1 MSAITRWVLQRRAAT
16 ILITV
21 LIIVLGVYAT
31 AQLQEELLPD
41 VTLPYISVTTAYPG
55 ATSQVVADSVS
66 KPIEA
71 AATQIPGFQQVNS
84 TSLQG
89 YSLVL
94 VQFEYGTD
102 VTSVQQQLT
111 TKLRSVALP
120 TLANGS
126 QLQPNVT
133 TLNLNSQPI
142 MYITVQG
149 LAGQS
154 AADISNWANTVASPE
169 FSKVSDVGNVQLV
182 GDTTQRA
189 TVTLNPARLAT
200 YGLSVTSVLNTLQ
213 AQGITFS
220 AGTADIAS
228 QTVPVQ
234 VSANLANAA
243 ALGNIVVSS
252 GAHASSGASGTSGG
266 SAASTSGTGQATGG
280 ATTTGTGAAQSTLT
294 ATAPTPVRLGDVA
307 TITTSQVYS
316 NGQSRTNGTAGMLLQ
331 VFKAQNGNTVKASDG
346 ALAEI
351 QQLNKDYATYQLTAV
366 YDQAQSIRDSIS
378 GLVREAILG
387 AFFAVLVIFLFLRN
401 VRSTMVTAI
410 SIPTSIVAAL
420 ILLWTRGITLNTL
433 TLGGLA
439 IAVGRVVDDA
449 IVVLENI
456 YRHVQ
461 QGDPVSAAVRNGTRE
476 VASAITS
483 STVTTVAVFLP
494 LAFVGGITGQF
505 FVPFALTVT
514 FALVASLV
522 VALTVVPV
530 FASALVKP
538 RTVGPEGSDT
548 LLQRIYTPV
557 LRWGLGHRALTLVL
571 AFVLFVGSIAS
582 IRLLNVPVGLL
593 PNSNT
598 NLLELTLSTP
608 QGADQAVTT
617 TAAANIE
624 NVLAQYKQHGIVRL
638 YETTIAGDSSFA
650 RTRQAFSGSNTTAT
664 MLITL
669 SSSSNA
675 GDVANELRQDLQPDV
690 PAGGGIAV
698 MPATSFGG
706 SASLSYIVQGPS
718 ATAVKQGSD
727 AVLSALSSLDNIA
740 NLKSDVS
747 AVTPQI
753 VVTPDPTRSQLANPA
768 LIGSELGSLLQGQ
781 NAGTITFSDGTQSQ
795 ILVQVPGP
803 RGASVEA
810 YIAALKQLPLGG
822 GVRLGDVAVVQQID
836 GVTQVTRI
844 NQSLA
849 ATITATITT
858 DNTGAVTQAAANKL
872 RGLAL
877 PEGVTVSQSGVG
889 EQQSQ
894 AFSGLA
900 VSMMSAVGL
909 VYIVMVLAFGSL
921 LEPFAILFSLPLAA
935 IGGLLALGLTHHE
948 LDISSL
954 IGFLMLIGIV
964 VTNAIVLMDLVNQ
977 LRRRGFAPHDA
988 LIQAGRTRL
997 RPILMTAVATILA
1010 LLPLAL
1016 GIGGNEGGIIAADL
1030 GVVVIGG
1037 LLTSTLL
1044 TLVVVPV
1051 IYDLLDGARR
1061 GLRRSHTRGGVD
1073 PDEET
1078 VPLAAAGSR

>member
-41 VTLPYISVTTAYPG
+41 VTLPYISVTTPYPG
-55 ATSQVVADSVS
+55 ATSQVVADMVS

-94 VQFEYGTD
+94 VQFNYGTD
-102 VTSVQQQLT
+102 VSSVEQQLT

-142 MYITVQG
+142 MYVTVQG
-149 LAGQS
+149 LADQS
-154 AADISNWANTVASPE
+154 ATDISNWANTVASPE
-169 FSKVSDVGNVQLV
+169 FSKVSDVGNVQVV

-189 TVTLNPARLAT
+189 TVTLNPAKLAA
-200 YGLSVTSVLNTLQ
+200 YGLTATAVLSTLQ

-243 ALGNIVVSS
+243 ALGDIVVSS
-252 GAHASSGASGTSGG
+252 GAR
-266 SAASTSGTGQATGG
+266 ASTATPGTAAGG
-280 ATTTGTGAAQSTLT
+280 AGTAAGAGAAQSTPSHTL
-294 ATAPTPVRLGDVA
+294 TAPTPVRLGDVA
-307 TITTSQVYS
+307 TISTSQVYA

-331 VFKAQNGNTVKASDG
+331 VFKAQNGNSVKASDG

-351 QQLNKDYATYQLTAV
+351 QQLNKDYPTYQLTAV

-514 FALVASLV
+514 FALVASLA

-538 RTVGPEGSDT
+538 RAVGPERSDT

-571 AFVLFVGSIAS
+571 AFVLFAGSIAS

-617 TAAANIE
+617 GATANVE
-624 NVLAQYKQHGIVRL
+624 NVLAQYKQRGIVTL
-638 YETTIAGDSSFA
+638 YETTVTGDSSFE

-669 SSSSNA
+669 APTQNA

-698 MPATSFGG
+698 TPANSFGG

-753 VVTPDPTRSQLANPA
+753 VVTPDPTKSQLANPA

-781 NAGTITFSDGTQSQ
+781 SAGTITFSDGAQSQ

-803 RGASVEA
+803 KGASVAA

-822 GVRLGDVAVVQQID
+822 GVTLGDVAAVQQID

-858 DNTGAVTQAAANKL
+858 DNTGSVTQAAANRL

-877 PEGVTVSQSGVG
+877 PAGVTVTQSGVG

-1051 IYDLLDGARR
+1051 IYDLLDGARAR
-1061 GLRRSHTRGGVD
+1061 LRRSEPHVWGGD
-1073 PDEET
+1073 PDEQT
-1078 VPLAAAGSR
+1078 KPLATTSAR